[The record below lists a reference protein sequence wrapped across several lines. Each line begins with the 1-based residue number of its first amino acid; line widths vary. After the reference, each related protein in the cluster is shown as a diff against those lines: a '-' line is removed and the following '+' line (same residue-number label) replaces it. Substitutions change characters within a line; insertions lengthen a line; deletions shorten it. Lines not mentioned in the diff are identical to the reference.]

1 MIFEWH
7 LRTAPRSELTW
18 PFPREIK
25 CHPKRRLGMKR
36 AIRIETMMKM
46 THKFDGA
53 IDRSAAIPLYHQIF
67 LQMRDEMLGG

>member
-1 MIFEWH
+1 
-7 LRTAPRSELTW
+7 
-18 PFPREIK
+18 
-25 CHPKRRLGMKR
+25 MKR